1 MVGALNSLGK
11 VERAAERAL
20 NLFRLSRE
28 GDRIGSAI
36 AQSLRAALYPVLAPE
51 EQGWTEL
58 EEGDFL
64 LPWLLHITR
73 YELCER
79 PCCAPFRLP
88 KS

>member
-1 MVGALNSLGK
+1 MVGVLNSLGK

-51 EQGWTEL
+51 EQGWIDRIEALRTEL
-58 EEGDFL
+58 YTSETQ
-64 LPWLLHITR
+64 ITR
-73 YELCER
+73 TDYGAGEHCN
-79 PCCAPFRLP
+79 
-88 KS
+88 S